1 MENYFKRKYAVCV
14 RLVFW
19 GSMFSPK
26 SYNWKKFGWIV
37 TMNSPGENILYLL
50 LKKHRLV
57 LKSSL
62 KEPMKFIIIEVLLP
76 H

>member
-1 MENYFKRKYAVCV
+1 
-14 RLVFW
+14 
-19 GSMFSPK
+19 MFSPK
-26 SYNWKKFGWIV
+26 SHNWKKFGWIA

-57 LKSSL
+57 LKSCP
-62 KEPMKFIIIEVLLP
+62 KEPVKFIIIEVLLP